1 MEGHST
7 VVYYATNTRRATLG
21 ELLRMSPPGIPGKL
35 TAILVKVLQLQIQPQ
50 MGMALYDARL
60 VPFSEIPELYEYF
73 SKQIDSLEGL
83 GFHQA
88 AALRMPMVGG
98 GSCCSL
104 AFLGRDSLVYANIVY
119 SRALADGRAYGESG
133 VSFVSRG
140 DSAVWATT
148 SMNRL
153 LDSPA
158 CIRIIY
164 CPGCSVERLLETHIN
179 HISAVTPRDLK
190 HLSAGDLC
198 SALLEVETMVADFNI
213 ARGVFRPLT
222 DAEVANL
229 S

>member
-1 MEGHST
+1 MEDPSSL
-7 VVYYATNTRRATLG
+7 VYYATDARRAKLR
-21 ELLRMSPPGIPGKL
+21 ELYRMSPPGPFGKL
-35 TAILVKVLQLQIQPQ
+35 SAVLVKVLQLPSPVHV
-50 MGMALYDARL
+50 GMALCDARRCS
-60 VPFSEIPELYEYF
+60 FSEIPELFERF
-73 SKQIDSLEGL
+73 QMEIDAL
-83 GFHQA
+83 GEMGFQPA
-88 AALRMPMVGG
+88 VALRMPVAGV

-104 AFLGRDSLVYANIVY
+104 ALLGEDPTVYTNIVL
-119 SRALADGRAYGESG
+119 SSAEVGGREYGESG

-148 SMNRL
+148 AMNRL

-164 CPGCSVERLLETHIN
+164 CPGCSVELLLETHIN
-179 HISAVTPRDLK
+179 RISAVPPRDLK